1 MRALSGGG
9 EQPNYRLDDSEIMRT
24 LPLLVLV
31 LFVLSACN
39 GCSRETNRTPPPA
52 PVRESSEAG
61 GVTAPRFTTIR
72 VDART
77 ERLELF
83 LRDDAG
89 RAFKSFDRLKSWL
102 EGRNVRLR
110 FAMNAGMFEPDL
122 SPVGL
127 LVQDGQQ
134 VSPLNLS
141 DGTGNFFLKPNGVFF
156 VSPSGPRIVESTEY
170 PALAQ
175 GVRLATQSGPLLV
188 RNGVLHPGI
197 NAAST
202 SRLLRNG
209 VGLSGDTIMFVISE
223 QPVNFYEFAT
233 YFRDELHC
241 RDALYLDGV
250 VSGIYSTDLQRND
263 SRADLGP
270 IVGIV
275 Q

>member
-1 MRALSGGG
+1 MMPGVGR
-9 EQPNYRLDDSEIMRT
+9 PDEIMKT
-24 LPLLVLV
+24 SLLLVLA
-31 LFVLSACN
+31 LLALSACS
-39 GCSRETNRTPPPA
+39 GCSRETKSTPPPA
-52 PVRESSEAG
+52 SVPESSESG
-61 GVTAPRFTTIR
+61 GVTEPRFTTIR

-89 RAFKSFDRLKSWL
+89 RPFMRFDRLRSWL
-102 EGRNVRLR
+102 ASRNERLS
-110 FAMNAGMFEPDL
+110 FAMNAGMFQPDF

-156 VSPSGPRIVESTEY
+156 VTESGPRIVEATEY

-188 RNGVLHPGI
+188 RNGALHPAL
-197 NAAST
+197 NRAST

-209 VGLSGDTIMFVISE
+209 VGISGDTIMFVISE
-223 QPVNFYEFAT
+223 QPVNFYEMAI

-241 RDALYLDGV
+241 PDALYLDGV
-250 VSGIYSTDLQRND
+250 VSSLYSDDLQRSD
-263 SRADLGP
+263 ARADLGP
-270 IVGIV
+270 IVAV
-275 Q
+275 VR